1 MKGNFHVPFLEEG
14 ERVIALPYSTLKLKR
29 RSNGMKLK
37 VKDYTEGQ
45 SMKKLLLYCILIVGI
60 VFIAGCI
67 GEEKT
72 DADTPASHQNN
83 QESDDQTTDSILR
96 PSDVPGLTLDPN
108 CRFWAVPK
116 NTLYVSNDE
125 SNRETYGANLPIGYR
140 NVGENSQWMD
150 QSGRCVGITLSK
162 YDSSPSTL
170 IRYITYLKG
179 LSKEEYIQDS
189 IGLWGEHGPGID
201 VDLGDPHIGD
211 CSVYWKYNDTNTDIQ
226 STRIMFVYNNN
237 DVVVFVKGEKDKT
250 KEEAIRIAKII
261 INRLD

>member
-1 MKGNFHVPFLEEG
+1 
-14 ERVIALPYSTLKLKR
+14 
-29 RSNGMKLK
+29 MKLK

-237 DVVVFVKGEKDKT
+237 YVVVFVKGEKDKT